1 MKFKDWFSIKAI
13 RSEMKNVTWLTK
25 KQLFM
30 NSVTVIAFCL
40 VLGIFFFA
48 SDAVIDVILKM
59 LGLN

>member
-1 MKFKDWFSIKAI
+1 MKFKDWFSFKAI

-25 KQLFM
+25 KQLFV
-30 NSVTVIAFCL
+30 NSATVIAFCL

-48 SDAVIDVILKM
+48 SDAVIAVILRI

>member
-25 KQLFM
+25 NQLFM

-48 SDAVIDVILKM
+48 SDAVIAVILKM

>member
-25 KQLFM
+25 KQIFM

-48 SDAVIDVILKM
+48 SDAVIAVILKM